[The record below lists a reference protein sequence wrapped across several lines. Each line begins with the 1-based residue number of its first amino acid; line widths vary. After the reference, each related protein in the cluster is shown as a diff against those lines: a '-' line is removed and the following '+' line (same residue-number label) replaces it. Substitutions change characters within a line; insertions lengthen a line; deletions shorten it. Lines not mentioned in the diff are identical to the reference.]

1 MSLDHLP
8 MNDTD
13 AALRS
18 VAYLD
23 FEGVLF
29 DRIGSAWRVRD
40 ALPLLSR
47 LGREH
52 RLGLLCNLPPR
63 YDVAGFRLLLRDH
76 GFEAWFESELT
87 LVASVLPTPLP
98 DRRAFAVAAALAE
111 APFETLTYIT
121 ANPKLAAVAAE
132 CGWRTALPVEPGT
145 PALLSA
151 DAGVGVAVPQLFAG
165 EVDEDIGPM
174 FILRGR
180 VVTLDASDRV
190 LPGGRLVISKG
201 KIAAVLDG
209 VQSIP
214 TEFARAPVI
223 ETGATLYPGLIDL
236 HNHMPYNVAPL
247 WKVPKHYTNRN
258 QWRSNADYKLSVA
271 NPVVALAQHAPTAK
285 ALVRYVEAK
294 ALVGGVTTG
303 QGMRMKEQGVTKHFV
318 GAIRNV
324 ETTDDPRLPEAATR
338 VPDINPNRPEDVD
351 SFRRNLDRA
360 TAFFYHMSEGT
371 DDAAR
376 RHFLNLKDNDL
387 LGAALVGIHALGLQR
402 ADLDELAAKGG
413 KVVWSPLSNLLL
425 YGATVKL
432 KDLLESGV
440 NFSLGC
446 DWSPSGSKN
455 PLLEL
460 KVARWVA
467 QQQGAA
473 LTARD
478 LVGLVSD
485 RAAGVV
491 GWATHLGSLV
501 AGKFADIL
509 AIAGETG
516 DPFEHLVDA
525 RERQVR
531 LVTVHGVPRYGD
543 QALIQAL
550 QPGPA
555 TQLDSVTID
564 GVAKRFFL
572 QHPLSTLNDLP
583 FNTARERLQ
592 DAMNDLK
599 SFVQQTSASGGGLL
613 ALDAAQDSFR
623 LVLDMQDE
631 YDGDASGFADAALLA
646 VDPDD
651 VAASVVLDGAA
662 VNDPIFWSTMSAEPN
677 LPAGLVAAVQTFYS

>member
-1 MSLDHLP
+1 MSNSH
-8 MNDTD
+8 
-13 AALRS
+13 AAPRT

-29 DRIGSAWRVRD
+29 DRDGSGWRARD
-40 ALPLLSR
+40 VLPLLSR
-47 LGREH
+47 LGKDH
-52 RLGLLCNLPPR
+52 RLGLLCNLPRR
-63 YDVAGFRLLLRDH
+63 YDAASFRLLLRDH
-76 GFEAWFESELT
+76 GFEAWFDPELI
-87 LVASVLPTPLP
+87 LFASALPTPLP

-111 APFETLTYIT
+111 AKPETLTYIT
-121 ANPKLAAVAAE
+121 ANPKLSAAAKESGWHTAPPSASAAAV
-132 CGWRTALPVEPGT
+132 
-145 PALLSA
+145 LLGV
-151 DAGVGVAVPQLFAG
+151 DAGTEAPAPQVFAA
-165 EVDEDIGPM
+165 EVDEDTGPT

-180 VVTLDASDRV
+180 IVTLDASNRV
-190 LPGGRLVISKG
+190 LAGGKVVIRKG
-201 KIAAVLDG
+201 KIAAVLEAAQA
-209 VQSIP
+209 VP
-214 TEFARAPVI
+214 KEFATVAVI
-223 ETGATLYPGLIDL
+223 DTGATLYPGLIDL

-258 QWRSNADYKLSVA
+258 QWRSNADYKVSVA
-271 NPVVALAQHAPTAK
+271 NPVVALAQHTPTAK

-318 GAIRNV
+318 GAMRNV

-351 SFRRNLDRA
+351 GFRRNLDRA

-387 LGAALVGIHALGLQR
+387 LGAALVGIHALGLER

-491 GWATHLGSLV
+491 GWATHLGSLTG
-501 AGKFADIL
+501 GKLADVL

-516 DPFEHLVDA
+516 DPFEHLIDA
-525 RERQVR
+525 RERQVQ
-531 LVTVHGVPRYGD
+531 LLIVHGMPRYGD
-543 QALIQAL
+543 ATLMQAL

-555 TQLDSVTID
+555 TQLESVMID

-572 QHPLSTLNDLP
+572 QHPLSTLNDLS
-583 FNTARERLQ
+583 FNTARDRLQ

-599 SFVQQTSASGGGLL
+599 SFVQQTSASRGGLL
-613 ALDAAQDSFR
+613 AADAAQDSFR
-623 LVLDMQDE
+623 IVLDMQDE
-631 YDGDASGFADAALLA
+631 HDGDASGFADAALLA

-651 VAASVVLDGAA
+651 VAGSVVLDHVA
-662 VNDPIFWSTMSAEPN
+662 VNDSIFWNTMSTERN
-677 LPAGLVAAVQTFYS
+677 LPAGLVAAVQPFYS

>member
-1 MSLDHLP
+1 LTFPPTMNDAPPALP
-8 MNDTD
+8 M
-13 AALRS
+13 
-18 VAYLD
+18 VAFLD

-29 DRIGSAWRVRD
+29 DRDGSGWRARD
-40 ALPLLSR
+40 VLPVLSHM
-47 LGREH
+47 GKDH
-52 RLGLLCNLPPR
+52 RLGLLCNLPQH
-63 YDVAGFRLLLRDH
+63 YDAAAFRLLLRDH
-76 GFEAWFESELT
+76 GFEAWFDPELV
-87 LVASVLPTPLP
+87 LFASALPTPLP

-111 APFETLTYIT
+111 TKPEKLTYIT
-121 ANPKLAAVAAE
+121 ANPKLSAAAE
-132 CGWRTALPVEPGT
+132 DNGWHTAR
-145 PALLSA
+145 LSA
-151 DAGVGVAVPQLFAG
+151 PAAAPLLGVGTGAEAPVLQIFV
-165 EVDEDIGPM
+165 VDEDTGPT

-180 VVTLDASDRV
+180 IVTLDASNRV
-190 LPGGRLVISKG
+190 LPGGKVVIRKG
-201 KIAAVLDG
+201 KIAAVLEAAQA
-209 VQSIP
+209 VP
-214 TEFARAPVI
+214 TEFATVAVI
-223 ETGATLYPGLIDL
+223 DTGATLYPGLIDL

-247 WKVPKHYTNRN
+247 WQVPKHYTNRN

-271 NPVVALAQHAPTAK
+271 NPVVALAQHTPTAK

-318 GAIRNV
+318 GAMRNV
-324 ETTDDPRLPEAATR
+324 ESTDDPRLPEAATR
-338 VPDINPNRPEDVD
+338 VPDINPNRPVDVD

-376 RHFLNLKDNDL
+376 RHFLDLKDNGL

-402 ADLDELAAKGG
+402 ADLDELAAKDG

-467 QQQGAA
+467 QQQGAP

-478 LVGLVSD
+478 LVGLVTD

-491 GWATHLGSLV
+491 GWAPHLGSLV
-501 AGKFADIL
+501 AGKLADVL
-509 AIAGETG
+509 AIAGEQG
-516 DPFEHLVDA
+516 DPFEHLINA
-525 RERQVR
+525 RERQVQ
-531 LVTVHGVPRYGD
+531 LVIVHGVPRYGD
-543 QALIQAL
+543 ETLMQAL

-555 TQLDSVTID
+555 TQLESVMID

-572 QHPLSTLNDLP
+572 QHPLSTLNDLS
-583 FNTARERLQ
+583 FNTARDRLQ
-592 DAMNDLK
+592 DAMNDLE
-599 SFVQQTSASGGGLL
+599 SFVRQTSGLL
-613 ALDAAQDSFR
+613 AAPAAQDSFR

-631 YDGDASGFADAALLA
+631 HDGDASGFADAALLA
-646 VDPDD
+646 VAPND
-651 VAASVVLDGAA
+651 VASSMVLDPVA
-662 VNDPIFWSTMSAEPN
+662 VNDSIFWNTMSTERN
-677 LPAGLVAAVQTFYS
+677 LPAGLVAAVQPFYS

>member
-1 MSLDHLP
+1 MANTP
-8 MNDTD
+8 
-13 AALRS
+13 AAPLT

-29 DRIGSAWRVRD
+29 DRDGSGWRARD
-40 ALPLLSR
+40 VVALLSR
-47 LGREH
+47 LGKDH

-63 YDVAGFRLLLRDH
+63 YSAAAFRLLLRDH
-76 GFEAWFESELT
+76 GFEAWFDPELI
-87 LVASVLPTPLP
+87 LFASALPTPLP

-111 APFETLTYIT
+111 ANPDALIYIT
-121 ANPKLAAVAAE
+121 ANPKLAAAAE
-132 CGWRTALPVEPGT
+132 ESGWQTAPPSA
-145 PALLSA
+145 PAATVL
-151 DAGVGVAVPQLFAG
+151 AGVEAGTETRAPQSFA
-165 EVDEDIGPM
+165 EVVDEDTGPT

-180 VVTLDASDRV
+180 IVTLDASNH
-190 LPGGRLVISKG
+190 VISGGKVIIRKG
-201 KIAAVLDG
+201 KIAAVLEAAQA
-209 VQSIP
+209 VP
-214 TEFARAPVI
+214 AEFANVALI
-223 ETGATLYPGLIDL
+223 DTGATLYPGLIDL

-247 WKVPKHYTNRN
+247 WKVPRHYTNRN

-271 NPVVALAQHAPTAK
+271 NPVVALAQHTPTAK

-318 GAIRNV
+318 GAMRNV

-338 VPDINPNRPEDVD
+338 VPDINPNRAEDVD

-387 LGAALVGIHALGLQR
+387 LGPALVGIHALGLQR
-402 ADLDELAAKGG
+402 ADLDDLAAKGG

-501 AGKFADIL
+501 DGKFADIL

-516 DPFEHLVDA
+516 DPFEHLINA
-525 RERQVR
+525 RERQVQ
-531 LVTVHGVPRYGD
+531 LVMVHGVPRYGD
-543 QALIQAL
+543 ETLMQAL

-555 TQLDSVTID
+555 TQLENVMID
-564 GVAKRFFL
+564 GAPKRFFL

-583 FNTARERLQ
+583 FNTARDRLH

-599 SFVQQTSASGGGLL
+599 SFVQQTSRPGGGLL
-613 ALDAAQDSFR
+613 AADAAQDSFR

-631 YDGDASGFADAALLA
+631 QDGDASGFADAALLA
-646 VDPDD
+646 VAPND
-651 VAASVVLDGAA
+651 VAGSVVLDPVA
-662 VNDPIFWSTMSAEPN
+662 VNDSIFWNTMSTERN
-677 LPAGLVAAVQTFYS
+677 LPAGLVAAVQPLYS

>member
-1 MSLDHLP
+1 LTFPPTMNDAPTALP
-8 MNDTD
+8 M
-13 AALRS
+13 
-18 VAYLD
+18 VAFLD

-29 DRIGSAWRVRD
+29 DRDGSGWRARD
-40 ALPLLSR
+40 VLPLLSHM
-47 LGREH
+47 GKDH
-52 RLGLLCNLPPR
+52 RLGLLCNLPQH
-63 YDVAGFRLLLRDH
+63 YDAGAFRLLLRDH
-76 GFEAWFESELT
+76 GFEAWFDPELILFASE
-87 LVASVLPTPLP
+87 LPTPLP

-111 APFETLTYIT
+111 TKPEKLTYIT
-121 ANPKLAAVAAE
+121 ANPKLSAAAE
-132 CGWRTALPVEPGT
+132 DNGWNTARLSAPAAA
-145 PALLSA
+145 ALL
-151 DAGVGVAVPQLFAG
+151 GVGTGAEAPGLQIVV
-165 EVDEDIGPM
+165 VDEDTGPT

-180 VVTLDASDRV
+180 IVTLDASNRV
-190 LPGGRLVISKG
+190 LPGGKLVIRKG
-201 KIAAVLDG
+201 KIAAVLEAAQA
-209 VQSIP
+209 VP
-214 TEFARAPVI
+214 TEFATVAVI
-223 ETGATLYPGLIDL
+223 DTGATLYPGLIDL

-247 WKVPKHYTNRN
+247 WQVPKHYTNRN

-271 NPVVALAQHAPTAK
+271 NPVVALAQHTPTAK

-318 GAIRNV
+318 GAMRNV

-338 VPDINPNRPEDVD
+338 VPDINPNRPVDVD

-376 RHFLNLKDNDL
+376 RHFLDLKDNGL

-478 LVGLVSD
+478 LVGVVSD
-485 RAAGVV
+485 RAAAVV

-501 AGKFADIL
+501 DGKFADVL

-516 DPFEHLVDA
+516 DPFEHLIDA
-525 RERQVR
+525 RERQVQ
-531 LVTVHGVPRYGD
+531 LVIVHGVPRYGD
-543 QALIQAL
+543 ETLMQAL
-550 QPGPA
+550 QPGPE
-555 TQLDSVTID
+555 TQLESVMID

-572 QHPLSTLNDLP
+572 QHPLSTLNDLS
-583 FNTARERLQ
+583 FNTARVRLQ

-599 SFVQQTSASGGGLL
+599 SFVEQTSGSL
-613 ALDAAQDSFR
+613 AVAAAPDSFR
-623 LVLDMQDE
+623 LVLDMEDAH
-631 YDGDASGFADAALLA
+631 DSDASGFADAALLA
-646 VDPDD
+646 LAPNDL
-651 VAASVVLDGAA
+651 AGSVVLDPVA
-662 VNDPIFWSTMSAEPN
+662 VNDSIFWNTMSTERN
-677 LPAGLVAAVQTFYS
+677 LPAGLVAAVQPFYS

>member
-1 MSLDHLP
+1 MSNTH
-8 MNDTD
+8 
-13 AALRS
+13 AAPRT

-29 DRIGSAWRVRD
+29 DHDGSAWRARD
-40 ALPLLSR
+40 VLPLLSR
-47 LGREH
+47 LGKDH
-52 RLGLLCNLPPR
+52 RLGLLCNLPRR
-63 YDVAGFRLLLRDH
+63 YDAASFRLLLRDH
-76 GFEAWFESELT
+76 GFEAWFDPELI
-87 LVASVLPTPLP
+87 LFASALPTPLP

-111 APFETLTYIT
+111 AKPETLTYIT
-121 ANPKLAAVAAE
+121 ANPKLSAAAKESGWHTAPPSAPAAAV
-132 CGWRTALPVEPGT
+132 L
-145 PALLSA
+145 
-151 DAGVGVAVPQLFAG
+151 AGVGARTEAPAPQVFTVG
-165 EVDEDIGPM
+165 MDEDTGPT

-180 VVTLDASDRV
+180 IVTLDGSNHV
-190 LPGGRLVISKG
+190 LSGGKVIIRKG
-201 KIAAVLDG
+201 KIAAVLEAAQA
-209 VQSIP
+209 VP
-214 TEFARAPVI
+214 TEFANVAVI
-223 ETGATLYPGLIDL
+223 DTGATLYPGLIDL

-247 WKVPKHYTNRN
+247 WNVPKHYTNRN

-271 NPVVALAQHAPTAK
+271 NPVVALAQHTPTAK

-294 ALVGGVTTG
+294 ALIGGVTTG

-318 GAIRNV
+318 GAMRNV

-402 ADLDELAAKGG
+402 ADLDELADRGG

-478 LVGLVSD
+478 LVGLVTD
-485 RAAGVV
+485 RAAAVV
-491 GWATHLGSLV
+491 GWAPHLGSLV
-501 AGKFADIL
+501 AGKLADVL

-516 DPFEHLVDA
+516 DPFEHLIDA
-525 RERQVR
+525 RERQVQ
-531 LVTVHGVPRYGD
+531 LVIVHGVPRYGD
-543 QALIQAL
+543 ETLMQAL

-555 TQLDSVTID
+555 AQLESVMID
-564 GVAKRFFL
+564 GAAKRFFF

-583 FNTARERLQ
+583 FNMARDRLQ

-599 SFVQQTSASGGGLL
+599 SFVQQTSWGGGGLS
-613 ALDAAQDSFR
+613 AVGAAQDSFR

-631 YDGDASGFADAALLA
+631 QDGDASGFADAALLA
-646 VDPDD
+646 VAPND
-651 VAASVVLDGAA
+651 VAGSVVLDPVA
-662 VNDPIFWSTMSAEPN
+662 VNDSIFWNTMSTERN
-677 LPAGLVAAVQTFYS
+677 LPAGLVAAVQPFYS

>member
-1 MSLDHLP
+1 M
-8 MNDTD
+8 
-13 AALRS
+13 

-29 DRIGSAWRVRD
+29 DRDGSAWRAREV
-40 ALPLLSR
+40 LPLLSR
-47 LGREH
+47 LGKDH
-52 RLGLLCNLPPR
+52 RLGLLCNLPRR
-63 YDVAGFRLLLRDH
+63 YDAAAFRLLLRDH
-76 GFEAWFESELT
+76 GFEAWFDPELI
-87 LVASVLPTPLP
+87 LFASALPTPLP
-98 DRRAFAVAAALAE
+98 DRRVFAVAAALAE
-111 APFETLTYIT
+111 AKPETLTYIT
-121 ANPKLAAVAAE
+121 ANPNLSAAAE
-132 CGWRTALPVEPGT
+132 ESGWHTALPSPPAAAVLPGVDGGT
-145 PALLSA
+145 EAPAPQVF
-151 DAGVGVAVPQLFAG
+151 AGV
-165 EVDEDIGPM
+165 VDEDTGPT

-180 VVTLDASDRV
+180 IVTLDASNHV
-190 LPGGRLVISKG
+190 LSGGKVIIRKG
-201 KIAAVLDG
+201 KIAAVLEAAQA
-209 VQSIP
+209 VP
-214 TEFARAPVI
+214 TEFATVAVI
-223 ETGATLYPGLIDL
+223 DTGATLYPGLIDL

-247 WKVPKHYTNRN
+247 WNVPKHYTNRN

-271 NPVVALAQHAPTAK
+271 NPVVALAQHTPTAK

-294 ALVGGVTTG
+294 AIGGGVTTG

-324 ETTDDPRLPEAATR
+324 ETTDDPRLPEAVTR

-402 ADLDELAAKGG
+402 ADLDELADRGG

-440 NFSLGC
+440 NFSVGC

-467 QQQGAA
+467 QQQGAG

-478 LVGLVSD
+478 LVGLVTD
-485 RAAGVV
+485 RAAAVV
-491 GWATHLGSLV
+491 GWAPYLGSLV
-501 AGKFADIL
+501 AGKLADVL

-516 DPFEHLVDA
+516 DPFEHLIDA
-525 RERQVR
+525 RERQVQ
-531 LVTVHGVPRYGD
+531 LVIVHGVPRYGD
-543 QALIQAL
+543 ETLMQAL

-555 TQLDSVTID
+555 AQLESVMID
-564 GVAKRFFL
+564 GAAKRFFL

-583 FNTARERLQ
+583 FNTAHDRLQ

-599 SFVQQTSASGGGLL
+599 SFVQQTSWGGGGLS
-613 ALDAAQDSFR
+613 AVGAAQDSFR

-631 YDGDASGFADAALLA
+631 QDGDASGFADAALLA
-646 VDPDD
+646 VAPND
-651 VAASVVLDGAA
+651 VAGSVVLDPVA
-662 VNDPIFWSTMSAEPN
+662 VNDSIFWNTMSTERN
-677 LPAGLVAAVQTFYS
+677 LPAGLVAAVQPFYS

>member
-1 MSLDHLP
+1 LSMSNTH
-8 MNDTD
+8 
-13 AALRS
+13 AASLT

-29 DRIGSAWRVRD
+29 DRDGSAWRARD
-40 ALPLLSR
+40 VLPLLSR
-47 LGREH
+47 LGKDH

-63 YDVAGFRLLLRDH
+63 YDAPAFRLLLRDH
-76 GFEAWFESELT
+76 GFEAWFDPELI
-87 LVASVLPTPLP
+87 LLASALPTPLP

-111 APFETLTYIT
+111 AKPDALLYIT
-121 ANPKLAAVAAE
+121 ANPKLSAAAE
-132 CGWRTALPVEPGT
+132 ESGWHTAPPSA
-145 PALLSA
+145 PAATVLA
-151 DAGVGVAVPQLFAG
+151 GVDAGTETRAPQIFA
-165 EVDEDIGPM
+165 EVVDEDTGAT

-180 VVTLDASDRV
+180 IVTLDASNRV
-190 LPGGRLVISKG
+190 LSGGKVIIRKG
-201 KIAAVLDG
+201 KIAAVLEAAQA
-209 VQSIP
+209 VP
-214 TEFARAPVI
+214 TEFANVALI
-223 ETGATLYPGLIDL
+223 DTGATLYPGLIDL

-247 WKVPKHYTNRN
+247 WKVPRHYTNRN

-271 NPVVALAQHAPTAK
+271 NPVVALAQHTPTAK

-318 GAIRNV
+318 GAMRNV

-478 LVGLVSD
+478 LVGLVCD

-491 GWATHLGSLV
+491 GWGKHLGSLA

-509 AIAGETG
+509 AITGEQG
-516 DPFEHLVDA
+516 DPFEHLINA
-525 RERQVR
+525 RERQVQ
-531 LVTVHGVPRYGD
+531 LVIVHGEPRYGD
-543 QALIQAL
+543 ATLMQAL
-550 QPGPA
+550 QSGPA
-555 TQLDSVTID
+555 TQLESVMID
-564 GVAKRFFL
+564 GAAKRFFL

-583 FNTARERLQ
+583 FNTARDRLQ
-592 DAMNDLK
+592 DTMNDLK
-599 SFVQQTSASGGGLL
+599 SFVQQTSWGGRGLSTVG
-613 ALDAAQDSFR
+613 AAQDSFR

-631 YDGDASGFADAALLA
+631 QDGDASGFADAALLA
-646 VDPDD
+646 VAPND
-651 VAASVVLDGAA
+651 VAGSVVLDPVA
-662 VNDPIFWSTMSAEPN
+662 VNDPIFWNTMSIERN
-677 LPAGLVAAVQTFYS
+677 LPAGLVAAVQPFYS

>member
-1 MSLDHLP
+1 
-8 MNDTD
+8 MNDTR
-13 AALRS
+13 AAPRT

-29 DRIGSAWRVRD
+29 DRDGSGWRARD
-40 ALPLLSR
+40 VLPLLSR
-47 LGREH
+47 FGKDH
-52 RLGLLCNLPPR
+52 RLGLLCNLPRR
-63 YDVAGFRLLLRDH
+63 YDAAAFRLLLRDH
-76 GFEAWFESELT
+76 GFEAWFDPELI
-87 LVASVLPTPLP
+87 LLASALPTPLP

-111 APFETLTYIT
+111 AKPETLTYIT
-121 ANPKLAAVAAE
+121 ANPKLSAAAKENGWHTAPPSASAAV
-132 CGWRTALPVEPGT
+132 L
-145 PALLSA
+145 
-151 DAGVGVAVPQLFAG
+151 AGVDARTEAPAPQVFAA
-165 EVDEDIGPM
+165 EVDEDTGPT

-180 VVTLDASDRV
+180 IVTLDASNRV
-190 LPGGRLVISKG
+190 LAGGKVVIRKG
-201 KIAAVLDG
+201 KIAAVLEAAQA
-209 VQSIP
+209 VP
-214 TEFARAPVI
+214 TEFATVAVI
-223 ETGATLYPGLIDL
+223 DTGATLYPGLIDL

-247 WKVPKHYTNRN
+247 WNVPRHYTNRN

-271 NPVVALAQHAPTAK
+271 NPVVALAQHTPTAK
-285 ALVRYVEAK
+285 ALVRYVETK

-318 GAIRNV
+318 GAMRNV
-324 ETTDDPRLPEAATR
+324 ETTDDTRLPEAATR
-338 VPDINPNRPEDVD
+338 VPDINPNRPVDVD
-351 SFRRNLDRA
+351 GFRRNLDRA

-376 RHFLNLKDNDL
+376 RHFLNLKDNNL
-387 LGAALVGIHALGLQR
+387 LGTALVGIHALGLQR

-491 GWATHLGSLV
+491 GWATHLGSL
-501 AGKFADIL
+501 APGKLADVL

-516 DPFEHLVDA
+516 DPFEHLIDA
-525 RERQVR
+525 RERQVQ
-531 LVTVHGVPRYGD
+531 LVIVHGMPRYGD
-543 QALIQAL
+543 ETLMQAL

-555 TQLDSVTID
+555 TQLESVMID
-564 GVAKRFFL
+564 GAAKRLFL

-583 FNTARERLQ
+583 FNTARDRLQ

-599 SFVQQTSASGGGLL
+599 SFVQQTSGLL
-613 ALDAAQDSFR
+613 AAPAAQDSFR
-623 LVLDMQDE
+623 LVLDMEDE
-631 YDGDASGFADAALLA
+631 HDSDTSGFADAALLA
-646 VDPDD
+646 VAPND
-651 VAASVVLDGAA
+651 VAGSVVLDPVA
-662 VNDPIFWSTMSAEPN
+662 VNDSIFWNTMSTERN
-677 LPAGLVAAVQTFYS
+677 LPAGLVAAVQPFYS